1 MATKIRLQRHGRKK
15 KPFYWIVVA
24 NSRAKRDGK
33 YIQKI
38 GHYNP
43 ITNPAEIELDRD
55 AAVKWLNNGA
65 EPTETARRILS
76 YKGALLQHH
85 LEIGVRKGALSQE
98 QAENKLNAWLED
110 KENKLKGKVNQLVK
124 DKETSRDKKI
134 QAEKAYKAEKE
145 AARTAAAEPPPA
157 EQTPTETPE
166 APPQENTDNA

>member
-55 AAVKWLNNGA
+55 AAVKWLHNGA

-145 AARTAAAEPPPA
+145 AARTAAVEPPPA